1 MPIDDGVF
9 SLDDRRSFIKKAA
22 AAALASG
29 FAMHG
34 LAQDAVPAYPVGVT
48 LKGDFTLAAVGDI
61 IATHPMLHEI
71 ERKSP
76 QLLEL
81 LKADATF
88 GNFEDTVADMKDFK
102 GYPEVLSGGGWLMS
116 SPEVPADLKAMGFD
130 ILSHANN
137 HGTDWGVAGLLE
149 TDRRLSAAGLAHAG
163 SGPSLT
169 AARAPGYYEGKT
181 GRVALIAMAAHMTEM
196 EPAQDGMGD
205 VNARPGVNPLRYDEF
220 VTVPPEQF
228 KELAAIRDMQ
238 IPKSYKKDKKDDVV
252 TLFATKYKRGTADQ
266 TTLGLHYVLKA
277 EDEKDILRS
286 IRQGKEVSDF
296 VIASAHVH
304 EPGNY
309 SDTPPDFLQGFAH
322 EALDA
327 GADAFVGHGP
337 HRLRG
342 IEIYKGKPI
351 FYSLG
356 DFIYM
361 SHSREV
367 IAPQEYEHIKDPE
380 DTTPAEV
387 MQQRMM
393 DDFNDPIWYE
403 SVVTVSHYRDGKLT
417 GIELHPI
424 ELGFDGPLGQ
434 RGVPMMAQPEMEQ
447 KILKR
452 LQRLSEPFGT
462 TIAVQG
468 NIGVIK
474 IS

>member
-1 MPIDDGVF
+1 
-9 SLDDRRSFIKKAA
+9 
-22 AAALASG
+22 
-29 FAMHG
+29 
-34 LAQDAVPAYPVGVT
+34 
-48 LKGDFTLAAVGDI
+48 
-61 IATHPMLHEI
+61 
-71 ERKSP
+71 
-76 QLLEL
+76 
-81 LKADATF
+81 
-88 GNFEDTVADMKDFK
+88 
-102 GYPEVLSGGGWLMS
+102 
-116 SPEVPADLKAMGFD
+116 
-130 ILSHANN
+130 
-137 HGTDWGVAGLLE
+137 
-149 TDRRLSAAGLAHAG
+149 
-163 SGPSLT
+163 
-169 AARAPGYYEGKT
+169 
-181 GRVALIAMAAHMTEM
+181 
-196 EPAQDGMGD
+196 
-205 VNARPGVNPLRYDEF
+205 
-220 VTVPPEQF
+220 VPPEQF

-367 IAPQEYEHIKDPE
+367 IAPQEYEHIKDPA
-380 DTTPAEV
+380 DTTSAEV
-387 MQQRMM
+387 MQSRMA

-403 SVVTVSHYRDGKLT
+403 SVVTTSRYKDGVLKE
-417 GIELHPI
+417 IQLHPI
-424 ELGFDGPLGQ
+424 ELGFEGPLGQ
-434 RGVPMMAQPEMEQ
+434 RGVPMIAQPEMAQ

-452 LQRLSEPFGT
+452 LQKLSEPFGT
-462 TIAVQG
+462 TIAIQG
-468 NIGVIK
+468 NVGVIK
-474 IS
+474 VG